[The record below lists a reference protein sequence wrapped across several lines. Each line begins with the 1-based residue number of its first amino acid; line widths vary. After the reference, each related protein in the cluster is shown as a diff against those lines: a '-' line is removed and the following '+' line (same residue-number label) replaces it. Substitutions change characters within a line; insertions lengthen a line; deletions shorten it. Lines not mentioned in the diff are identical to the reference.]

1 MRVLNACEESQAG
14 CIAFRDKGH
23 EAYSCD
29 LQECSGGHPEW
40 HIKGDVLNIL
50 GGGTFKTQS
59 GDTVTIDKWDMMIG
73 HPYCTY
79 NTNAANK
86 WLTVDSSQSTV
97 AERLVLRDEGLVFFR
112 ALLDAPI
119 EKICLENPQ
128 PHPYVY
134 TKVGRFQDKVQP
146 WMFGEP
152 ETKGLCLWLKNL
164 PPLMS
169 TVIESVRDDVKHK
182 LPPGPERTKL
192 RSKSY
197 PKVMEAMADQWG

>member
-1 MRVLNACEESQAG
+1 MVLKILMACEESQVG
-14 CIAFRDKGH
+14 CKAFRLKGH

-29 LQECSGGHPEW
+29 LQDCSGGKPQW
-40 HIKGDVLNIL
+40 HIKGDVLEVL
-50 GGGTFKTQS
+50 DDG
-59 GDTVTIDKWDMMIG
+59 WDMMIG

-86 WLTVDSSQSTV
+86 WLKVDSSKSTV
-97 AERLVLRDEGLVFFR
+97 AERLVLRDEGLVFFK
-112 ALLDAPI
+112 ALWDADI
-119 EKICLENPQ
+119 DKICLENPQ

-134 TKVGRFQDKVQP
+134 TKVGRFHDKIQP

-169 TVIESVRDDVKHK
+169 TIIESTRDPIKHM
-182 LPPGPERTKL
+182 LPPGPDRAKE
-192 RSKSY
+192 RSKSF
-197 PKVMEAMADQWG
+197 PLIMKAMADQWG